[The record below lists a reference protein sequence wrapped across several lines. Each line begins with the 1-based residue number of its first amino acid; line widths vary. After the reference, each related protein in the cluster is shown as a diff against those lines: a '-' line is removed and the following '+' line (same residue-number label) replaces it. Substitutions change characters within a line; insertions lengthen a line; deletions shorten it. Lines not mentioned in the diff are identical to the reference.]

1 MKLTK
6 SIIFTGIFSAGL
18 AMICLPAFSAD
29 ENDIKTLEKELIQKE
44 LKLLEPELRLDQ
56 LQKERSKYDG
66 FSGWFQ
72 GSKKKALDAQ
82 IEKQNKLADQAYR
95 EMKTVSDQVQKMVYS
110 VAYSYEK
117 HGNYKK
123 AIEYYLKVENRT
135 DKIRFRIAGCHKAL
149 KDYQQAI
156 KWLFEMRR
164 SDPTLL
170 EVVDCYRLDGRMKDS
185 IYWLFEILEPYS
197 ANSAELTALKLI
209 EEYDYPQKQTDFP
222 NFARRLSDVYLVKAT
237 QAYQSNFV
245 QATNDYKKAVDL
257 LADEMG
263 ASPAKVSFSILDRS
277 QNDYNAA
284 LQILQRQREAAERN
298 FEDKLRR
305 AREEID
311 DAERDLR
318 RARIDADR
326 HYNYKLDNAR
336 RHLERAREKLKEVQN
351 SETSTEFDIDNAKR
365 DLDRAERDYHY
376 VQDNKYRI
384 IRDYLRPYQEDVREA
399 EEEYDDLLDRRSEI
413 IASYIAP
420 YKKKVQQAQ
429 AAYERIRALHE
440 ANFNY

>member
-6 SIIFTGIFSAGL
+6 NIIFAGFFSAGL
-18 AMICLPAFSAD
+18 AMICLPAFSAN
-29 ENDIKTLEKELIQKE
+29 ENDIEALEKELIQKE
-44 LKLLEPELRLDQ
+44 LKLLEPELRIDQ

-72 GSKKKALDAQ
+72 GKKKKALDKQ
-82 IEKQNKLADQAYR
+82 IEKKSREVDNAYR
-95 EMKTVSDQVQKMVYS
+95 EMKSVSDQVQKMVYS

-123 AIEYYLKVENRT
+123 AIDYYLKVENRT
-135 DKIRFRIAGCHKAL
+135 DKIRFRVASCHKSL

-164 SDPTLL
+164 TDPTLL
-170 EVVDCYRLDGRMKDS
+170 EVVDCYKLDGRMKDS

-209 EEYDYPQKQTDFP
+209 EEYDYPQKQADFP
-222 NFARRLSDVYLVKAT
+222 DFARRLSDVYLVKAT

-245 QATNDYKKAVDL
+245 QATEDYKKAVNL
-257 LADEMG
+257 LADDMG

-284 LQILQRQREAAERN
+284 IQILQRQREAAERN

-305 AREEID
+305 ARDEID
-311 DAERDLR
+311 EAEYDLR
-318 RARIDADR
+318 RARRDAERD
-326 HYNYKLDNAR
+326 YNYRLDNAR
-336 RHLERAREKLKEVQN
+336 SSLKRARNKLQELK
-351 SETSTEFDIDNAKR
+351 SSTTATTEEINRAKR
-365 DLDRAERDYHY
+365 RVDNAERDYRY
-376 VQDNKYRI
+376 VQDNKRRI
-384 IRDYLRPYQEDVREA
+384 IREYLRPYERDVRDA
-399 EEEYDDLLDRRSEI
+399 EEAYDDLLDRRSEI
-413 IASYIAP
+413 IANYIAP
-420 YKKKVQQAQ
+420 YKRKVKQAQ
-429 AAYERIRALHE
+429 AAYERIRALHQ